1 MIANLKSQTQC
12 TVTCRRPSGVVANA
26 VVGWWEIVVVTRIHR
41 VSLVVCELIGH
52 LSNHRIPLGCA
63 GCAIALPALGR
74 KTPWISG
81 SQLRSPLGTRP
92 SPMGEDRRV
101 FDRGHTLQNLPR
113 AAGDVR
119 WELGT
124 SAAAHG
130 YSLSGPWS
138 VPPDFKLTHRA
149 EYMLQR

>member
-1 MIANLKSQTQC
+1 MGMLWCSGTLLLKHRC
-12 TVTCRRPSGVVANA
+12 
-26 VVGWWEIVVVTRIHR
+26 VGWWDIVVVYRIHR
-41 VSLVVCELIGH
+41 VRLVVCELIGH
-52 LSNHRIPLGCA
+52 LSNHRIPLGCVR
-63 GCAIALPALGR
+63 CAIALPALGR
-74 KTPWISG
+74 KAPWELARNCDPWTSAKHSHCQWARTDG
-81 SQLRSPLGTRP
+81 
-92 SPMGEDRRV
+92 
-101 FDRGHTLQNLPR
+101 FDRGQTLQNLPR

-149 EYMLQR
+149 EHMLQR